1 MQIPNHLALTKIF
14 RQKTALVI
22 DDFPDM
28 RGSIRRMLITFGVEH
43 VDTAANGEDA
53 LAKCT
58 ENTYDLIVADYNLGN
73 SKNGQQILE
82 ELRHRNMLKN
92 TSIYM
97 MVTAETTKSMVFSAL
112 ECQPDDYLTKP
123 FTQTVL
129 QKRLTRLILEKEALH
144 LINQAMDNL
153 DFDHAIELC
162 QQRIDEK
169 DKYAF
174 RCKRLKGS
182 CLLQKKRFEKAREL
196 YEQVLDERN
205 VEWASIGLGKA
216 ELALGNIDQAETIF
230 SNLIANGCLCM
241 EVYDYLADIKNRK
254 GFAEE
259 AQNILQNAIEVSPLS
274 IPRQKMMAQISE
286 GNNCFDEA
294 EQAHRKVI
302 KLSQNS
308 VYESPEHHFKLARCI
323 ATNINQNGLKDS
335 KRLKEAEDVIRLC
348 KRKYKNNRDVNL
360 QGEAVLANV
369 MASAGK
375 TEKSQQ
381 ALEYVESQTGDMKAQ
396 KAALQLEMAR
406 SYMVA
411 GQREKANELLVALV
425 EKHADNP
432 EICDAIDQISDEPL
446 TAKGKQKAIE
456 LNDKA
461 KQLFANKEYEK
472 AVSLFGQALTHYPNN
487 IGLNLNFILALVRKM
502 GSAGASQEE
511 LDRCTAARDRI
522 SHITDSHP
530 LHERYQVLCKHLEKL
545 SKSVEAEKA

>member
-1 MQIPNHLALTKIF
+1 MQTPNHLALTKIF
-14 RQKTALVI
+14 KQKTALVI

-28 RGSIRRMLITFGVEH
+28 RGSIRRMLITFGVEN

-53 LAKCT
+53 FAKCK

-82 ELRHRNMLKN
+82 ELRHKHMLKN

-129 QKRLTRLILEKEALH
+129 QKRLTRLILEKEALYA
-144 LINQAMDNL
+144 INQSIDNL
-153 DFDHAIELC
+153 NFDQAIDLC
-162 QQRIDEK
+162 QQRIEEK
-169 DKYAF
+169 DKYEF
-174 RCKRLKGS
+174 RCKKLKGN
-182 CLLQKKRFEKAREL
+182 CLIQKKRFKKAKEL

-205 VEWASIGLGKA
+205 VEWAAIGLGKA
-216 ELALGNIDQAETIF
+216 QLALGDIDQAESTF

-259 AQNILQNAIEVSPLS
+259 AQSILQSAIEVSPFS
-274 IPRQKMMAQISE
+274 IPRQRMMAQISE
-286 GNNCFDEA
+286 GNNCFGDA

-323 ATNINQNGLKDS
+323 ATDISQNGLKDN
-335 KRLKEAEDVIRLC
+335 KRLKEAQEVIRLC
-348 KRKYKNNRDVNL
+348 KRKYKSNKDVNL
-360 QGEAVLANV
+360 QSEAVLANV
-369 MASAGK
+369 MASAGQK
-375 TEKSQQ
+375 EKSQQ
-381 ALEYVESQTGDMKAQ
+381 AIEHVESQAGDMKTQ
-396 KAALQLEMAR
+396 TVALQLEMAR

-411 GQREKANELLVALV
+411 GQREKAHELLVALA
-425 EKHADNP
+425 EKHADDP
-432 EICDAIDQISDEPL
+432 DICDAIDQISDEPL

-502 GSAGASQEE
+502 GSTGASQEE
-511 LDRCTAARDRI
+511 LDRCNAARDRI
-522 SHITDSHP
+522 SHITDSHA

-545 SKSVEAEKA
+545 SKSFEAEKA